1 MDNDEKIDYSYIWDL
16 VCKSKSEGG
25 ILFKDGINL
34 LIFKNPNDDITSKI
48 EIICPTNHY
57 SEEYFNKEKPTLLV
71 YCKGDYFEPLCKI
84 RRMLGHIEIT
94 KFFRDAEFK
103 VFKNNTNIMSII
115 KNIKQSLLQ
124 NCMSK
129 KSLKK
134 SIYDYER
141 NILLDELIKELKNIG
156 INEIN
161 ITQLVN
167 YNNKVIGLEI
177 KNEKGLYIPCL
188 PSSINFKFNFK
199 LVHELKYNTYKFT
212 RDKLSEIYNKS
223 NKKIPCMPKSKLI
236 DDNMVVGIKT
246 ITNQIVPVEPVA
258 KTEELDDFE
267 ETMTYIGQENSLMND
282 ENMLINR
289 EIDDQRM
296 KVVKEIELENNFY
309 KLFRNTFKII
319 INYKIKIKEK
329 MKLLKL
335 IDDSTVTYIEKLE
348 RITEELKELLDEA
361 VEFIEF
367 DIDGLEDYEDLITCL
382 GLNKTDCDKTTHCF
396 MRRGT
401 CKLTLPLKNLYS
413 KNDNNVLYFKKLAD
427 EIIRYSKIRK
437 YIFTPK
443 EFLSFEHVNY
453 RINEKEIILLEEI
466 LFDNYLEDI
475 KLREDNKYIKSTN
488 IYDITQPTGDIIH
501 YSSSIDLSS
510 LKEKQSKITKDDE
523 KIYCIDKT
531 SKYTKNNAN
540 FLKKLVNDDIKIDLA
555 VEQYMATSDCC
566 FKVIQII
573 IQNWRKEKNIN

>member
-1 MDNDEKIDYSYIWDL
+1 
-16 VCKSKSEGG
+16 
-25 ILFKDGINL
+25 
-34 LIFKNPNDDITSKI
+34 
-48 EIICPTNHY
+48 
-57 SEEYFNKEKPTLLV
+57 
-71 YCKGDYFEPLCKI
+71 
-84 RRMLGHIEIT
+84 
-94 KFFRDAEFK
+94 
-103 VFKNNTNIMSII
+103 
-115 KNIKQSLLQ
+115 
-124 NCMSK
+124 
-129 KSLKK
+129 
-134 SIYDYER
+134 
-141 NILLDELIKELKNIG
+141 
-156 INEIN
+156 
-161 ITQLVN
+161 
-167 YNNKVIGLEI
+167 
-177 KNEKGLYIPCL
+177 
-188 PSSINFKFNFK
+188 
-199 LVHELKYNTYKFT
+199 
-212 RDKLSEIYNKS
+212 
-223 NKKIPCMPKSKLI
+223 MPKSKLI
-236 DDNMVVGIKT
+236 DDNMIVGIKT

-309 KLFRNTFKII
+309 NLFRNTFKII

-401 CKLTLPLKNLYS
+401 CKLSLPSKNLYS
-413 KNDNNVLYFKKLAD
+413 KNDNNVLYYKKLAD

-437 YIFTPK
+437 YIFTPR

-510 LKEKQSKITKDDE
+510 LKEEQSKVIEDDE
-523 KIYCIDKT
+523 KIDCIDK
-531 SKYTKNNAN
+531 SNN
-540 FLKKLVNDDIKIDLA
+540 I
-555 VEQYMATSDCC
+555 Y
-566 FKVIQII
+566 
-573 IQNWRKEKNIN
+573 

>member
-1 MDNDEKIDYSYIWDL
+1 M
-16 VCKSKSEGG
+16 
-25 ILFKDGINL
+25 
-34 LIFKNPNDDITSKI
+34 
-48 EIICPTNHY
+48 
-57 SEEYFNKEKPTLLV
+57 V

-84 RRMLGHIEIT
+84 RRMPGHIEIT
-94 KFFRDAEFK
+94 KFFREGEFK
-103 VFKNNTNIMSII
+103 VFKSNTNIMSII
-115 KNIKQSLLQ
+115 ENIKESLLK

-141 NILLDELIKELKNIG
+141 NILSTELIEELKKQG

-199 LVHELKYNTYKFT
+199 LVHELNYNTYKFT

-236 DDNMVVGIKT
+236 DDNMIVGIKT

-348 RITEELKELLDEA
+348 RITEELKELLA
-361 VEFIEF
+361 
-367 DIDGLEDYEDLITCL
+367 
-382 GLNKTDCDKTTHCF
+382 
-396 MRRGT
+396 
-401 CKLTLPLKNLYS
+401 
-413 KNDNNVLYFKKLAD
+413 
-427 EIIRYSKIRK
+427 
-437 YIFTPK
+437 
-443 EFLSFEHVNY
+443 
-453 RINEKEIILLEEI
+453 
-466 LFDNYLEDI
+466 
-475 KLREDNKYIKSTN
+475 
-488 IYDITQPTGDIIH
+488 
-501 YSSSIDLSS
+501 
-510 LKEKQSKITKDDE
+510 
-523 KIYCIDKT
+523 
-531 SKYTKNNAN
+531 
-540 FLKKLVNDDIKIDLA
+540 
-555 VEQYMATSDCC
+555 
-566 FKVIQII
+566 
-573 IQNWRKEKNIN
+573 